1 MDMSEAL
8 SVFTIGHSTHSFER
22 FLALLSGAGVE
33 AVADVRTA
41 PHSRFCPQFNK
52 ARLDQALR
60 AAGLSYIFLGK
71 ELGGRPTDPALYRD
85 DIADF
90 ERMAENAAFR
100 EGIERVIA
108 EAREHRIVLMC
119 SEKHPLDCH
128 RCLLVA
134 RALAARGVGVR
145 HILPDGASVSQNEI
159 EEQLLTGGED
169 DLFTPREE
177 RLAAAYR
184 ARARKVAFART
195 A

>member
-1 MDMSEAL
+1 MNGAL

-22 FLALLSGAGVE
+22 FLALLSGAGIE

-60 AAGLSYIFLGK
+60 TAGLSYIFLGK
-71 ELGGRPTDPALYRD
+71 ELGGRPDDPALYTNG
-85 DIADF
+85 IADF
-90 ERMAENAAFR
+90 ERMAESAAFHD
-100 EGIERVIA
+100 GIERVIA
-108 EAREHRIVLMC
+108 EAREHRLALMC

-128 RCLLVA
+128 RCLMVA
-134 RALAARGVGVR
+134 RALAARGVGVQ
-145 HILPDGASVSQNEI
+145 HILPDGALVSQNEI

-169 DLFTPREE
+169 DLFAPREE

>member
-1 MDMSEAL
+1 MREAL
-8 SVFTIGHSTHSFER
+8 SLFTIGHSTHSFER
-22 FLALLSGAGVE
+22 FLALLSGAGVK

-52 ARLDQALR
+52 ARLDEALR
-60 AAGLSYIFLGK
+60 AAGLSYVFLGK
-71 ELGGRPTDPALYRD
+71 ELGGRPTDPELYRD
-85 DIADF
+85 GIADF
-90 ERMAENAAFR
+90 ECMAESAAFR

-128 RCLLVA
+128 RCLLAA
-134 RALAARGVGVR
+134 RALAARGVGVQ
-145 HILPDGASVSQNEI
+145 HILPDGALISQNEI
-159 EEQLLTGGED
+159 EKQLLAGGED
-169 DLFTPREE
+169 DLFAPREE